1 MINSKIKNENIKKSS
16 PLNII
21 TINEYTNKNI
31 NKNNKFILP
40 MAKTTNNFLDESL
53 KNESLATL
61 RKLIKSPKPFLVTSS
76 IRKKIKF
83 IKMSENEALDNFY
96 SSTIKTFSAR
106 QEKKAILKKFK
117 ENSNSVISKNKK
129 LKLNDNKSNKNLIIE
144 NSYKTNYNLKKY
156 KIGKKNSSSNEKKT
170 NFSIF
175 SNSKT
180 DYSTL
185 PTAALTSRNFYKK
198 SNYFDFRSE
207 KNKCYDDDDIL
218 GYNNANMKE
227 PTYAKKGTLTSFMN
241 KIKNIRKDNY
251 KNYYLKLYEFK
262 KNILNENILCQIQL
276 DERTKNIANYYLNK
290 YNDGYNIYWYKL
302 KKKIN
307 KEYDINDNLKYEIKN
322 LKIEINK
329 LTIKLQKL
337 LIKLSIFDE
346 IRDFLFQL
354 KVFASY
360 PFGTPF
366 NQLMELKNKLMEKI
380 KNNEEQTNLNIYLLN
395 KKEIGIDL
403 FINKYKS
410 SSNNENGDKD
420 ILKVIKDFSDV
431 PDKIDSNIKNLL
443 WKQNNLEKEIDSLK
457 LVLYEIIEDSKNEK
471 IIENRIINQYNNFIK
486 IISSLKTEN
495 LFLQYKIE
503 YIKKKNKND
512 KYSNLNDNIVTKI
525 IQIYQNLNKNGYIS
539 EDNNFFLSKFFPNYM
554 IRYILSCLSIIEKN
568 IILLL
573 NFKKEVIYKDPVLK
587 KQLELESKYEAV
599 IRKKRKEK
607 YERHKKIKN
616 TVEKLNKIKFINE
629 KKDYYYLNRE
639 ASINKFNKILREKE
653 KDIIRKKS
661 SVEIIMDMI

>member
-1 MINSKIKNENIKKSS
+1 
-16 PLNII
+16 
-21 TINEYTNKNI
+21 
-31 NKNNKFILP
+31 
-40 MAKTTNNFLDESL
+40 
-53 KNESLATL
+53 
-61 RKLIKSPKPFLVTSS
+61 
-76 IRKKIKF
+76 
-83 IKMSENEALDNFY
+83 
-96 SSTIKTFSAR
+96 
-106 QEKKAILKKFK
+106 
-117 ENSNSVISKNKK
+117 
-129 LKLNDNKSNKNLIIE
+129 
-144 NSYKTNYNLKKY
+144 
-156 KIGKKNSSSNEKKT
+156 
-170 NFSIF
+170 
-175 SNSKT
+175 
-180 DYSTL
+180 
-185 PTAALTSRNFYKK
+185 
-198 SNYFDFRSE
+198 
-207 KNKCYDDDDIL
+207 
-218 GYNNANMKE
+218 
-227 PTYAKKGTLTSFMN
+227 
-241 KIKNIRKDNY
+241 
-251 KNYYLKLYEFK
+251 
-262 KNILNENILCQIQL
+262 
-276 DERTKNIANYYLNK
+276 
-290 YNDGYNIYWYKL
+290 
-302 KKKIN
+302 
-307 KEYDINDNLKYEIKN
+307 
-322 LKIEINK
+322 
-329 LTIKLQKL
+329 
-337 LIKLSIFDE
+337 
-346 IRDFLFQL
+346 
-354 KVFASY
+354 
-360 PFGTPF
+360 
-366 NQLMELKNKLMEKI
+366 MEKI

-607 YERHKKIKN
+607 YERHIKIKN